1 MKAAQIDA
9 LHQDIVD
16 VNSEWNM
23 TNFTLVLSS

>member
-16 VNSEWNM
+16 VNNEWNM
-23 TNFTLVLSS
+23 TIFTLVLSL